1 VTASTR
7 PFFLKEL
14 TVKKKTKS
22 EKKLQNL
29 AETCTGLIATA
40 GVSAMDALAIVLNM
54 LQHHSSLVMD
64 PASHDA
70 FIDGFTALLRLTFVS
85 NTHDDEWIIEHADQ
99 LKAELLELAKAGAPR
114 PAPGTVLGRALEMFT
129 GSFGN

>member
-1 VTASTR
+1 
-7 PFFLKEL
+7 LKEL

>member
-1 VTASTR
+1 M
-7 PFFLKEL
+7 
-14 TVKKKTKS
+14 KKTKS

-40 GVSAMDALAIVLNM
+40 GVSDEDALLVVLNM

-64 PASHDA
+64 SASHNA
-70 FIDGFTALLRLTFVS
+70 FIDGFEAMLRLTFDS
-85 NTHDDEWIIEHADQ
+85 NRHNDGWIIEHADQ

-114 PAPGTVLGRALEMFT
+114 PAPGTILGRAFEMFT
-129 GSFGN
+129 GSREGE

>member
-1 VTASTR
+1 
-7 PFFLKEL
+7 LKEFQ
-14 TVKKKTKS
+14 VKKKTKA

-40 GVSAMDALAIVLNM
+40 GVSNMDALEIVLNM

-64 PASHDA
+64 PSSHDA
-70 FIDGFTALLRLTFVS
+70 FIDGFKTLLRLTFVS
-85 NTHDDEWIIEHADQ
+85 NTHNDGWIIEHADQ
-99 LKAELLELAKAGAPR
+99 LKEELLELAKAGAPP

>member
-1 VTASTR
+1 M
-7 PFFLKEL
+7 
-14 TVKKKTKS
+14 KKKTKS

-29 AETCTGLIATA
+29 AETCSGLITTA

-85 NTHDDEWIIEHADQ
+85 NTHNDGWIIEHADQ
-99 LKAELLELAKAGAPR
+99 LKEELLELAKAGTPR

-129 GSFGN
+129 GSEA

>member
-1 VTASTR
+1 
-7 PFFLKEL
+7 
-14 TVKKKTKS
+14 VKKKTKS